1 MHYAEWLAWPAVAA
15 RVKAA
20 RVESRRDE
28 VIGPHRLRQWTAI
41 WCRDRSPLPQ
51 SVGETPDV
59 TWPLS
64 IRLNNKPHPRYR
76 RGEILPQRRCSI
88 HASGHRGTVVYCDKV
103 LSIHR
108 RSTFRP
114 LSVRG
119 VSWGKAVRAAWGI
132 EPAAPYVLH
141 GGGWAGAAWYE
152 SRQASAEGAFSQP
165 HRDALAFERVRMPRV
180 LRGRTDARDEKRR
193 IESRERVHLARK
205 FGIETIFNQVE
216 ITLLWHVHKN

>member
-76 RGEILPQRRCSI
+76 RGEIQPQRRCSI

-119 VSWGKAVRAAWGI
+119 VSWGKGVRAARGMGRS
-132 EPAAPYVLH
+132 APYVPH
-141 GGGWAGAAWYE
+141 GAWRRRCSQLRVKRGERREACAE
-152 SRQASAEGAFSQP
+152 SAFTVSN
-165 HRDALAFERVRMPRV
+165 RDAVAFER
-180 LRGRTDARDEKRR
+180 
-193 IESRERVHLARK
+193 S
-205 FGIETIFNQVE
+205 
-216 ITLLWHVHKN
+216 